1 MQIYL
6 LKNNGIDTRREQNI
20 FNLFTLVFLRP
31 GFLSD
36 TVLVKMQVRN

>member
-1 MQIYL
+1 MELIHAAS
-6 LKNNGIDTRREQNI
+6 KNN

-31 GFLSD
+31 GFLSY